1 MSRSALV
8 VVLLLP
14 ALAAWLPVL
23 TSSAG
28 SPSEPAPEVVP
39 TGPVPELT
47 PTGPALG
54 VAPTEPAPEVAGRPP
69 SGAGAGAA
77 TQTPTGDEWWPSEW
91 GAEDE
96 RGAANRITPA
106 KVLEAAGLIAEGRIY
121 SLGRDYEAGMP
132 LFGQRHFSL
141 TIPGLPTG
149 GPLGT
154 NGIVYNDEMLSAEIG
169 QVGTQFDGLGHIGT
183 RVDGEDVFYNGF
195 RLSEIGTP
203 YGLSRLGVENAGP
216 FFTRG
221 VLVDLAGHRGVE
233 RLPADEVVG
242 VDEIRAAL
250 ERQDVE
256 IREGDVV
263 LFRTGHGR
271 LWMVD
276 NEAYQA
282 TNPGPGITAI
292 RWLVEQGI
300 VMTGADT
307 PSVEAVPGEN
317 PDRPFE
323 GHQWLMN
330 RNGVYNLENLD
341 LEALAADE
349 VWEFA
354 FVFAP
359 VPLKGAT
366 GSPGNPMAVR

>member
-1 MSRSALV
+1 LSRSAIV
-8 VVLLLP
+8 VVLLSSL
-14 ALAAWLPVL
+14 LAAGLPMLASPAGTPEGSGSARSGGTPVISPAPAGGAPAG
-23 TSSAG
+23 SSA
-28 SPSEPAPEVVP
+28 
-39 TGPVPELT
+39 
-47 PTGPALG
+47 
-54 VAPTEPAPEVAGRPP
+54 
-69 SGAGAGAA
+69 
-77 TQTPTGDEWWPSEW
+77 QTPDEGAWWPSEW
-91 GAEDE
+91 GSGDE

-106 KVLEAAGLIAEGRIY
+106 RVLEAARLITEGRVY

-149 GPLGT
+149 GPLGD
-154 NGIVYNDEMLSAEIG
+154 NGIVFNDEMVSGEIG

-195 RLSEIGTP
+195 RLSEIGTA

-221 VLVDLAGHRGVE
+221 VLVDLADYRGVE

-242 VDEIRAAL
+242 VEEIQAAL
-250 ERQDVE
+250 DRQGVE

-263 LFRTGHGR
+263 LFRTGHGK

-292 RWLVEQGI
+292 EWLVEQGI
-300 VMTGADT
+300 VMTGGDT

-317 PDRPFE
+317 PERPFE

-330 RNGVYNLENLD
+330 RHGIYNLENLD
-341 LEALAADE
+341 LEALAADA

-354 FVFAP
+354 FIFAP

-366 GSPGNPMAVR
+366 GSPGNPIAVR